1 MSRYT
6 VQRVRENG
14 VWSVYD
20 TQVNWEQMASDLS
33 DMITACESQLWHAGD
48 ALPVFTALR
57 TARAVVR
64 DVKPDT
70 VVDPER

>member
-6 VQRVRENG
+6 IQRVSDNG
-14 VWSVYD
+14 LVSICD
-20 TQVNWEQMASDLS
+20 TEVNWDQMASDLS
-33 DMITACESQLWHAGD
+33 DMITACESQLWQAGD

-64 DVKPDT
+64 DAKPDT